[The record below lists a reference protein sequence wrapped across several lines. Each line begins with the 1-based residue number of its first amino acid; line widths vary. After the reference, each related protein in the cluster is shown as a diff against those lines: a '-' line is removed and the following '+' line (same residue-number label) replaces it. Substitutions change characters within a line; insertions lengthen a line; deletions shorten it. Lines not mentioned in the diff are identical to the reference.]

1 MTNLLDYILDLFRTP
16 AMAADFI
23 ADPDGALRNVGLQ
36 NVSAAQFQAVAAS
49 AAPAG
54 VMLGGG
60 NPVLGLQ
67 RAVSDYHGIA
77 APFAPQTSFAPQT
90 DLASH
95 NDTQLA
101 SNNDLFSPDQSAGTN
116 AQNGAF
122 NLGFGDITLGDKS
135 TTTNTATGHGV
146 VVAGDN
152 DGDIVSGDGAALGN
166 NNHMNNGDVYA
177 GTGSNV
183 NQGDGSID
191 DSGTTAT
198 GGSTVIQ
205 GNEGPVFNDVDASGG
220 SGGGASSSGAQG
232 HSGGLINVGGGNASG
247 SSSAS
252 GGDAG
257 GGGINYVDN
266 RTDSHTDSSTHTDNT
281 SQVHSSVNTEANT
294 DSHDEVNTTT
304 QSDSHSVTGV
314 SNDGNTMDNS
324 THIQPHDNHLD
335 AF

>member
-1 MTNLLDYILDLFRTP
+1 MNLIDYILDLFRSP
-16 AMAADFI
+16 AVAADFI

-77 APFAPQTSFAPQT
+77 APFSPQT

-101 SNNDLFSPDQSAGTN
+101 SNNDLFSPDQSAGAN

-146 VVAGDN
+146 VVDGDN
-152 DGDIVSGDGAALGN
+152 GGDIVSGDGAALGN
-166 NNHMNNGDVYA
+166 NNHMNNGDVIA

-183 NQGDGSID
+183 NQGEGSID
-191 DSGTTAT
+191 DNGTTAT
-198 GGSTVIQ
+198 NGQLKLNWPNKVLKGDTSPGFTI
-205 GNEGPVFNDVDASGG
+205 DLAHKDLSLIVDAANSAKVPMPMAAAAREAFSTARSRGFGG
-220 SGGGASSSGAQG
+220 KDFSAMVDALCELASIAKPRFK
-232 HSGGLINVGGGNASG
+232 A
-247 SSSAS
+247 
-252 GGDAG
+252 
-257 GGGINYVDN
+257 
-266 RTDSHTDSSTHTDNT
+266 R
-281 SQVHSSVNTEANT
+281 
-294 DSHDEVNTTT
+294 
-304 QSDSHSVTGV
+304 
-314 SNDGNTMDNS
+314 
-324 THIQPHDNHLD
+324 
-335 AF
+335 

>member
-1 MTNLLDYILDLFRTP
+1 MNLIDYILDLFRSP
-16 AMAADFI
+16 AVAADFI

-54 VMLGGG
+54 VFLGGG

-77 APFAPQTSFAPQT
+77 SPQTTFAPQT
-90 DLASH
+90 DFASN

-101 SNNDLFSPDQSAGTN
+101 SNNDLFSLEQSAGSN

-166 NNHMNNGDVYA
+166 NNHMNNGDVIA

-183 NQGDGSID
+183 NQGEGTIH

-198 GGSTVIQ
+198 NGSTVIQ

-220 SGGGASSSGAQG
+220 SGGSAGSSGAQG

-252 GGDAG
+252 GGDG
-257 GGGINYVDN
+257 SGGGITYVDN
-266 RTDSHTDSSTHTDNT
+266 RNDSHADASTHTDNST
-281 SQVHSSVNTEANT
+281 QTHSSITTEANS
-294 DSHDEVNTTT
+294 DSHDHVDTTT
-304 QSDSHSVTGV
+304 TADDHSVTGV
-314 SNDGNTMDNS
+314 SNEGNTMDNS
-324 THIQPHDNHLD
+324 THTQANDNSFD

>member
-1 MTNLLDYILDLFRTP
+1 MNLIDYILDLFRTP
-16 AMAADFI
+16 AVAADFI

-54 VMLGGG
+54 VFLGGG

-77 APFAPQTSFAPQT
+77 SPQTSFAPQT
-90 DLASH
+90 QLASN

-101 SNNDLFSPDQSAGTN
+101 SNNDLFSPDQNAGAN
-116 AQNGAF
+116 AQNGAV

-146 VVAGDN
+146 VVDGDN
-152 DGDIVSGDGAALGN
+152 GGDIVSGDGAALGN
-166 NNHMNNGDVYA
+166 NNHMNNGDVFA

-183 NQGDGSID
+183 NQGEGSID
-191 DSGTTAT
+191 DNGTTAT
-198 GGSTVIQ
+198 NGSTVIQ
-205 GNEGPVFNDVDASGG
+205 GNEGPVFNDVDAGGG
-220 SGGGASSSGAQG
+220 SGGSAGSSGSQG

-252 GGDAG
+252 GGDGG
-257 GGGINYVDN
+257 GGGITYVDN
-266 RTDSHTDSSTHTDNT
+266 RTDSHSD
-281 SQVHSSVNTEANT
+281 SSVNTDNSVATHSSSTTEANS
-294 DSHDEVNTTT
+294 DSHNHVDTTT
-304 QSDSHSVTGV
+304 TSESDNHSVTGV
-314 SNDGNTMDNS
+314 SNEGNTMDNS
-324 THIQPHDNHLD
+324 THIQPHDNSFD

>member
-1 MTNLLDYILDLFRTP
+1 MNIIDYILDLFRSP
-16 AMAADFI
+16 AVAADFI

-36 NVSAAQFQAVAAS
+36 NVSAAQLQAVAAT

-54 VMLGGG
+54 VFLGGG

-77 APFAPQTSFAPQT
+77 SPQTSFAPQT
-90 DLASH
+90 DFASH

-101 SNNDLFSPDQSAGTN
+101 SNNDLMSPDQNAGAN

-122 NLGFGDITLGDKS
+122 NLGFGDITLGDKTS
-135 TTTNTATGHGV
+135 NTATGHGV

-183 NQGDGSID
+183 NQGEGTIH

-198 GGSTVIQ
+198 NGSTVIQ

-220 SGGGASSSGAQG
+220 SGGNAGASGSHGGSS
-232 HSGGLINVGGGNASG
+232 LINVGGGNAGG
-247 SSSAS
+247 STNAS
-252 GGDAG
+252 GGEGG

-266 RTDSHTDSSTHTDNT
+266 RTDSHADTSTHTDNST
-281 SQVHSSVNTEANT
+281 QVHSSTTTEANT
-294 DSHDEVNTTT
+294 DTNTHVDSHAD
-304 QSDSHSVTGV
+304 DHSVTGV
-314 SNDGNTMDNS
+314 SNEGNTMDNS
-324 THIQPHDNHLD
+324 THFQPHDNHFD

>member
-1 MTNLLDYILDLFRTP
+1 MNLIDYILDLFRSP
-16 AMAADFI
+16 AVAADFI
-23 ADPDGALRNVGLQ
+23 ADPDNALRNVGLQ

-101 SNNDLFSPDQSAGTN
+101 SNNDLFSPEQSAGSN

-122 NLGFGDITLGDKS
+122 NLGFGDITLGDKT

-152 DGDIVSGDGAALGN
+152 GGDIVTGDGAALGN

-177 GTGSNV
+177 GTGANV
-183 NQGDGSID
+183 NQGEGTIH

-220 SGGGASSSGAQG
+220 SGGSAGSSGAQG
-232 HSGGLINVGGGNASG
+232 HGGGLINVGGGNASG
-247 SSSAS
+247 GGHAS
-252 GGDAG
+252 GGDGG
-257 GGGINYVDN
+257 GGGITYVDN
-266 RTDSHTDSSTHTDNT
+266 RTDSHADASSHTDNSIQT
-281 SQVHSSVNTEANT
+281 HSSTTTEANT
-294 DSHDEVNTTT
+294 DSHDNVTTH
-304 QSDSHSVTGV
+304 QESDDHSVTGV
-314 SNDGNTMDNS
+314 NNEGNTMDNS
-324 THIQPHDNHLD
+324 SHVQAHDTGFGH
-335 AF
+335 F